1 MNIFYFRITNNSE
14 HYNHK
19 RIKLIEAV
27 EIAAQNKIGGGNSNP
42 SRQSIGNS
50 SQNKNSVGNSISK

>member
-27 EIAAQNKIGGGNSNP
+27 EIAAQNKRGGGVTATQVDKVLVIAA
-42 SRQSIGNS
+42 RIRI
-50 SQNKNSVGNSISK
+50 V

>member
-27 EIAAQNKIGGGNSNP
+27 EIAAQNKRGGGGVTATQVDKVLVIAA
-42 SRQSIGNS
+42 RIRI
-50 SQNKNSVGNSISK
+50 V